1 MKRKKRMRNKS
12 KKKKQTKAE
21 NRINCQYKG
30 SSDKFDFAN
39 LENVASLTFAAYIMI
54 HKKE

>member
-1 MKRKKRMRNKS
+1 MKRS
-12 KKKKQTKAE
+12 KEREREKKKQTKAE